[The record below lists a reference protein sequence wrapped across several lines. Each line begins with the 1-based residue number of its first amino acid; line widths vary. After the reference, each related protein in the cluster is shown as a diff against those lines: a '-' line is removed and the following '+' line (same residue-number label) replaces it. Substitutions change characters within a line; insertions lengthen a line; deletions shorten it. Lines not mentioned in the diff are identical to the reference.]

1 MKLTGWH
8 NHCVD
13 QSGYGPLGPNRS
25 MIFLFFLCPSPESG
39 LQTVGPRLVGF
50 GPWISGYNRNHFTCH
65 YKGAIGKSANS
76 HDSNSKV
83 DTFSILEV
91 TDVQNKRFRSFFNIF
106 ILFALFRLE
115 RIQRVSAIIISM
127 GLVSFI
133 IQTFQILSY
142 RVRFI

>member
-1 MKLTGWH
+1 MFSEL
-8 NHCVD
+8 VREFLVFF
-13 QSGYGPLGPNRS
+13 SPNRS
-25 MIFLFFLCPSPESG
+25 FETFVGPGPESVYSRPLG
-39 LQTVGPRLVGF
+39 SGPIGF
-50 GPWISGYNRNHFTCH
+50 GPLIPGSNRSH
-65 YKGAIGKSANS
+65 YKGAIGKSGNS
-76 HDSNSKV
+76 HDSNTKV